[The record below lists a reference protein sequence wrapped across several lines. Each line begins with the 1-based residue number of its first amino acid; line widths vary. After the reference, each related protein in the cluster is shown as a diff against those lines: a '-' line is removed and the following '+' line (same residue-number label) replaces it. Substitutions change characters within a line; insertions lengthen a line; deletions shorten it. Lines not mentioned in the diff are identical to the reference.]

1 MKYQE
6 AKFNAAAR
14 TAAKAE
20 EYLLLEDKGYLE
32 AEGDLEKTYK
42 FSQAEIK
49 KHVDMQTA
57 KKSFDLKLTDLGPY
71 SIDFSGTGNH
81 LLIGGRKGH
90 VASFDWK
97 QGVLASEIQVGET
110 VRAVKYL
117 QGDNQFY
124 AVAQKKYTYIYDYR
138 GTEVHKLKKHI
149 GAVAL
154 EYLPFHFLLASGA
167 ENGLLRYQDVSTG
180 SMVAEIRT
188 KLGTPQS
195 MALNPYNAV
204 VHLGHNNGVV
214 SLWAPNTHTP
224 LAKVMAT
231 HGPVRG
237 IAMDREGKYMA
248 AAGGDKQ
255 IRIWDIRN
263 FKESVTSFGTYAPAN
278 SLSISD
284 TGLLA
289 VGFSSYVHVWKDA
302 LTMSEDDFLTQKT
315 PYMEHAMPGC
325 PVNQVRFCPFEDIL
339 GTGHAQGFSSLIVPG
354 AGEANFDGL
363 EVNPYMNASREGRRE
378 NEIRALMNKLQPN
391 MITLD
396 PTPIGSVSKHAATE
410 RLSQAER
417 AARAEAEALNRPSGS
432 NGDDYM
438 DKLQPDLPEDQTF
451 VYKEL
456 QKKKK
461 GVIDEKKIRLQNAL
475 AAERN
480 KRAELIRKA
489 RGEEE
494 KDKLGPALARFK

>member
-188 KLGTPQS
+188 KLGTPQ
-195 MALNPYNAV
+195 
-204 VHLGHNNGVV
+204 
-214 SLWAPNTHTP
+214 
-224 LAKVMAT
+224 
-231 HGPVRG
+231 
-237 IAMDREGKYMA
+237 
-248 AAGGDKQ
+248 
-255 IRIWDIRN
+255 
-263 FKESVTSFGTYAPAN
+263 
-278 SLSISD
+278 
-284 TGLLA
+284 
-289 VGFSSYVHVWKDA
+289 
-302 LTMSEDDFLTQKT
+302 
-315 PYMEHAMPGC
+315 
-325 PVNQVRFCPFEDIL
+325 
-339 GTGHAQGFSSLIVPG
+339 
-354 AGEANFDGL
+354 
-363 EVNPYMNASREGRRE
+363 
-378 NEIRALMNKLQPN
+378 
-391 MITLD
+391 
-396 PTPIGSVSKHAATE
+396 
-410 RLSQAER
+410 
-417 AARAEAEALNRPSGS
+417 
-432 NGDDYM
+432 
-438 DKLQPDLPEDQTF
+438 
-451 VYKEL
+451 
-456 QKKKK
+456 
-461 GVIDEKKIRLQNAL
+461 
-475 AAERN
+475 
-480 KRAELIRKA
+480 
-489 RGEEE
+489 
-494 KDKLGPALARFK
+494 